1 MEGKTNTVNKGRW
14 AEDVAA
20 SWLSERG
27 LRILERNYRHH
38 HLEVDIIAEGP
49 ILSAENLHALDNA
62 QRYLHF
68 VEVRARASSLRSGIR
83 KEEADAPFI
92 APELTVAED
101 KQKRLINAAD
111 AYIRS
116 HRIHLEA
123 VFDIIGIEKTA
134 TGERISFRPDAF
146 RPGW

>member
-49 ILSAENLHALDNA
+49 ILSAENSHASDNA

-83 KEEADAPFI
+83 KEEADAPFV

-101 KQKRLINAAD
+101 KQRRLINAAD
-111 AYIRS
+111 AYVRS

-146 RPGW
+146 RPSW